1 MRISVFGIGY
11 VGAVSAGCLARDG
24 HFVVAVDPNADKVAT
39 LNAGRSPI
47 LEPGL
52 GAVISEQVQSGR
64 LKAIGDPRQAI
75 KETNVSFVCVGTPS
89 RFNGSLDTG
98 YVLRAAEEIGR
109 AIADKDDFHT
119 VVFRSTVLP
128 GTIGEVA
135 IPALARASGK
145 RPGIDFGV
153 GYHPEFLRES
163 TAIRDYDEPGTVIIG
178 ALEPEDSTVKILRE
192 INAAMAVEP
201 SVVAIK
207 TAEAIKYVNNC
218 WHALKVSFSNEI
230 GNICKASGIDS
241 HEVMEILCAD
251 TRLNISTAYMKPG
264 FAFGGSCLPKDL
276 RAIRF
281 RARELDV
288 PTPVLDATLAANEVQ
303 LRRAYDMVAQIGSRR
318 VGIVG
323 LSFKSNTD
331 DLRESPMVEL
341 AERLYGKGF
350 DLRIFDPEVRYS
362 SLVGA
367 NLHYV
372 RSHIPHLSSLL
383 EEDLES
389 VCNHAEVLV
398 IGKRDSDAV
407 RAVDLTRG
415 KAKVVDLVRLAANDR
430 SSGGYDGICW

>member
-24 HFVVAVDPNADKVAT
+24 HFVLAVDPNQDKVAT

-52 GAVISEQVQSGR
+52 EEIIAEQVRSGR

-75 KETNVSFVCVGTPS
+75 METDVSFVCVGTPS

-98 YVLRAAEEIGR
+98 YVLRAAEIGR
-109 AIADKDDFHT
+109 ALRDKDEFHT
-119 VVFRSTVLP
+119 VVFRSTILP
-128 GTIGEVA
+128 GTMDEAV
-135 IPALARASGK
+135 IPTLARASGK
-145 RPGIDFGV
+145 TPGVDFGV

-163 TAIRDYDEPGTVIIG
+163 TAIKDYYEPGAVIIG
-178 ALEPEDSTVKILRE
+178 ALEPDDAAVDVLRE
-192 INAAMAVEP
+192 INAAMPVKP
-201 SVVAIK
+201 SVVAIRA
-207 TAEAIKYVNNC
+207 AEAIKYVNNC

-230 GNICKASGIDS
+230 GNICKASGLDS
-241 HEVMEILCAD
+241 HEVMEILCSD
-251 TRLNISTAYMKPG
+251 TRLNISPAYMKPG

-276 RAIRF
+276 RALRF

-288 PTPVLDATLAANEVQ
+288 PTPVLDATLTANEVQ
-303 LRRAYDMVAQIGSRR
+303 LRRAFDMVAQIGARR

-331 DLRESPMVEL
+331 DLRESPLVEL

-350 DLRIFDPEVRYS
+350 DLRIYDPAVHYS
-362 SLVGA
+362 ALVGA

-372 RSHIPHLSSLL
+372 RSHIPHLSTLL
-383 EEDLES
+383 ADDLES
-389 VCNHAEVLV
+389 VCDHAEVLV
-398 IGKRDSDAV
+398 IGKRDDDAR
-407 RAVDLTRG
+407 RAVERTRG
-415 KAKVVDLVRLAANDR
+415 KATVVDLVRLANGAK
-430 SSGGYDGICW
+430 STAGYDGICW

>member
-24 HFVVAVDPNADKVAT
+24 HFVLAVDPNADKVTT
-39 LNAGRSPI
+39 LNQGRSPI

-52 GAVISEQVQSGR
+52 EPIIAEQVRSGR
-64 LKAIGDPRQAI
+64 LKAIGDPKEAI
-75 KETNVSFVCVGTPS
+75 EETDVSFVCVGTPS

-109 AIADKDDFHT
+109 ALKEKDEFHT
-119 VVFRSTVLP
+119 VVFRSTILP
-128 GTIGEVA
+128 GTMDQAI

-145 RPGIDFGV
+145 TPGVDFGV

-163 TAIRDYDEPGTVIIG
+163 TAIKDYYEPGTVIIG
-178 ALEPEDSTVKILRE
+178 ALDGDDATVEVLRD
-192 INAAMAVEP
+192 INAAMPVEP
-201 SVVAIK
+201 KVVPIK

-230 GNICKASGIDS
+230 GNICKASDIDS
-241 HEVMEILCAD
+241 HQVMEILCAD
-251 TRLNISTAYMKPG
+251 TRLNISPAYMKPG

-276 RAIRF
+276 RALRF

-288 PTPVLDATLAANEVQ
+288 PTPVLDATLAANEIQ
-303 LRRAYDMVAQIGSRR
+303 LRRAYDMVAQIGARR

-331 DLRESPMVEL
+331 DLRESPLVEL

-350 DLRIFDPEVRYS
+350 NLRIYDPAVRYS
-362 SLVGA
+362 ALIGA

-383 EEDLES
+383 AEDLES
-389 VCNHAEVLV
+389 VCDHAEVLV
-398 IGKRDSDAV
+398 IGKRDDDSR

-415 KAKVVDLVRLAANDR
+415 KAKVIDLVRLTDGGRSAN
-430 SSGGYDGICW
+430 GYDGICW